1 MPDKCH
7 GLQLQGATDN
17 GNDQGSNAPLD
28 TRVPAPSWDGDS
40 LGGGT
45 SMWELKSVKKGGFG
59 GGDEREVKDGWG
71 ALGEGVRWT
80 DLEILHNFP
89 SGLNKKGARGK
100 AEMSIF
106 AFFCAQRRQ
115 HRPPLRGG
123 RLR

>member
-1 MPDKCH
+1 
-7 GLQLQGATDN
+7 
-17 GNDQGSNAPLD
+17 
-28 TRVPAPSWDGDS
+28 
-40 LGGGT
+40 
-45 SMWELKSVKKGGFG
+45 MWELKSVKKGGFAG
-59 GGDEREVKDGWG
+59 GRDGKVKDGWG
-71 ALGEGVRWT
+71 TLGHWVGWT

>member
-1 MPDKCH
+1 M
-7 GLQLQGATDN
+7 
-17 GNDQGSNAPLD
+17 
-28 TRVPAPSWDGDS
+28 R
-40 LGGGT
+40 
-45 SMWELKSVKKGGFG
+45 ELKSVKKGGFG
-59 GGDEREVKDGWG
+59 GGGGREVVDGMIHSDPW
-71 ALGEGVRWT
+71 VRWT

>member
-1 MPDKCH
+1 
-7 GLQLQGATDN
+7 
-17 GNDQGSNAPLD
+17 
-28 TRVPAPSWDGDS
+28 
-40 LGGGT
+40 
-45 SMWELKSVKKGGFG
+45 MWELKSVKKGGFG
-59 GGDEREVKDGWG
+59 GGGGREVVDGWG

-80 DLEILHNFP
+80 DLEEGYIFAH
-89 SGLNKKGARGK
+89 GLNKKGARGK